1 MTNLHGACNKI
12 EEKSF
17 LPHCFAEKTE
27 HEGLLCSNSV
37 FIGMLYHITRYCT
50 PSYLWSV
57 TLRYFILA
65 SHYERYE

>member
-1 MTNLHGACNKI
+1 MTNLHGSCNEI
-12 EEKSF
+12 EEKSL

-27 HEGLLCSNSV
+27 QEGLLCSNSV
-37 FIGMLYHITRYCT
+37 FIGMLSRITRYCT

-57 TLRYFILA
+57 TLSYFILA